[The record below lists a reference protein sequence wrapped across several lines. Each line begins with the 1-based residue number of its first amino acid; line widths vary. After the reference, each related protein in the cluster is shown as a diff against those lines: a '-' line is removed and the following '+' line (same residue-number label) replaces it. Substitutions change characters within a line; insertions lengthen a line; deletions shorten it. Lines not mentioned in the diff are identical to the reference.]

1 MPIATTFA
9 ISNDV
14 QNPQSVLSFLKENR
28 QTFLKS
34 PELLQRAL
42 KYLSAFLPPENLERK
57 KVRLPQS
64 FGFILVEER
73 DIIYLEACGSY
84 THVYLKDGEK
94 VVVSKP
100 LREFVRV
107 LSSDFFEKI
116 HRSYIINL
124 SYLKT
129 YSRLQGGS
137 VTMENGAELLISRR
151 RLAPFL
157 EKMSRM
163 TLSF

>member
-1 MPIATTFA
+1 M
-9 ISNDV
+9 
-14 QNPQSVLSFLKENR
+14 LSRL
-28 QTFLKS
+28 
-34 PELLQRAL
+34 
-42 KYLSAFLPPENLERK
+42 ENLERK
-57 KVRLPQS
+57 KVRLPQKS

-84 THVYLKDGEK
+84 THVYLKRCGEK

-137 VTMENGAELLISRR
+137 VTMENGAGLLISRR

-157 EKMSRM
+157 ENVPDD
-163 TLSF
+163 SFF

>member
-1 MPIATTFA
+1 
-9 ISNDV
+9 
-14 QNPQSVLSFLKENR
+14 
-28 QTFLKS
+28 
-34 PELLQRAL
+34 
-42 KYLSAFLPPENLERK
+42 
-57 KVRLPQS
+57 
-64 FGFILVEER
+64 
-73 DIIYLEACGSY
+73 
-84 THVYLKDGEK
+84 
-94 VVVSKP
+94 
-100 LREFVRV
+100 REFVRV